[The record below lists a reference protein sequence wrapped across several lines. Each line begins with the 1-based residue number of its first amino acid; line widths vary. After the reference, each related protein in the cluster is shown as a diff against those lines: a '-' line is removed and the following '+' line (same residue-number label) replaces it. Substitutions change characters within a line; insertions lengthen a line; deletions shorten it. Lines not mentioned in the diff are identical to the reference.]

1 MKTFKEFSQ
10 EIIELAEGIRRVSLN
25 KGTPDVRKSAYR
37 DDKKR
42 KKTIGFNVPSGLSS
56 EQKEEFQDLVDEYED
71 MMQSK
76 NPTDRNKARMLKK
89 NIENFTGSSS
99 RALTNNNKKENP
111 EYAEH
116 LHQNTKTLEAIKN
129 LPPEKREEAI
139 RRIRAGQRKNKELR
153 KRDNNFEPIKG
164 SGHENLLDRYS

>member
-1 MKTFKEFSQ
+1 MKSFSEFYE
-10 EIIELAEGIRRVSLN
+10 EIIELTEGIRRISKQ
-25 KGTPDVRKSAYR
+25 KGMPQVKPSVYR
-37 DDKKR
+37 DDEKR
-42 KKTIGFNVPSGLSS
+42 KKTPGFSMPTGLST
-56 EQKEEFQDLVDEYED
+56 EQREEFQDLVDEYED
-71 MMQSK
+71 LMNSK
-76 NPTDRNKARMLKK
+76 NPSDRKKAQMIKN

-99 RALTNNNKKENP
+99 KVLIKNNKKENP

-139 RRIRAGQRKNKELR
+139 RRIRAGQRKNKELK